1 PARPAPPRP
10 ARRALARPAP
20 VATHPPPPH
29 PQPRARARGP
39 AAPQDCLVIEDAPS
53 GVESGLRAGMT
64 VWGVNTASPVH
75 GVHRHFASLREA
87 VPAIL
92 AFAAGVPGDAAV

>member
-1 PARPAPPRP
+1 A
-10 ARRALARPAP
+10 
-20 VATHPPPPH
+20 
-29 PQPRARARGP
+29 RARARALRVAVDRAPIDDPNHTPAHTRRAAPRLG

>member
-1 PARPAPPRP
+1 LVCVCGGAGFFFHPTGGAPPRATP
-10 ARRALARPAP
+10 PPAPTPRRAARRAP
-20 VATHPPPPH
+20 
-29 PQPRARARGP
+29 
-39 AAPQDCLVIEDAPS
+39 APQDCLVIEDAPS